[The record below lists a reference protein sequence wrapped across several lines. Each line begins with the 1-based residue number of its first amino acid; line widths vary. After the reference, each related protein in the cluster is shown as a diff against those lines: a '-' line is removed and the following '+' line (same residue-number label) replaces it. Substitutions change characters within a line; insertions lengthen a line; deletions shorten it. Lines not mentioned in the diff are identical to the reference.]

1 MVKVMTRKPD
11 ASSADEA
18 EWQRAVARE
27 ATIRP
32 LAGKRR
38 LSPIDLGV
46 ACRALGLSPTRLYE
60 LLKRYRAA
68 PVTSSLLREQPG
80 PMKGKRRLSEELEA
94 IIEIAMHDTYR
105 RREKP
110 NVTALHDRVRALCHS
125 RGLTAPSWKAVRA
138 RIDLV
143 DPRLLVRDRDGPK
156 AARDRFSP
164 VAAEYR
170 ADHALHI
177 VQIDHTLVDIFVVDA
192 VHRQPIQRP
201 WLTLAIDVASR
212 MVVGFYLTLE
222 SPSSTSVA
230 LAVQHL
236 VMDKTE
242 WLNQHAVGGDWP
254 VFGLP
259 DIIHVDNGR
268 EFHGKALLRGAAEHG
283 IELQHRPV
291 KRPHYGGH
299 IERLIGTMMGAV
311 HLLPG
316 TTASN
321 VASRGAYEAEKHA
334 AMTLDELERW
344 LGLQIVGCYHAEIHR
359 SLQIPPRAAWDD
371 ALAARPEPLRQPPD
385 ADRFLLDFL
394 PFEDR
399 SIRRDGVHLFG
410 LRYWDDVLSG
420 WAGRMPDRFR
430 VRYDPRDLSCVFVQ
444 GPDGTHWPIRFA
456 DLARP
461 RITLGEHRLASA
473 ALKERGIRIRDDR
486 LIFETIEQQRVLVEE
501 AARTTKLARRGAERR
516 ERALEASKAPV
527 AADQAADMDH
537 DPTLPLPPL
546 TVEEWS

>member
-18 EWQRAVARE
+18 DWQQAVARE

-32 LAGKRR
+32 LASKRR
-38 LSPIDLGV
+38 LSSIELGV
-46 ACRALGLSPTRLYE
+46 ACRTLGLNPTRFYE
-60 LLKRYRAA
+60 LLNRYRAA

-80 PMKGKRRLSEELEA
+80 PKKGKRRLSGELEA
-94 IIEIAMHDTYR
+94 IIEVAMRDTYR

-138 RIDLV
+138 RIDLI
-143 DPRLLVRDRDGPK
+143 DPRLLMRDRDGSK
-156 AARDRFSP
+156 AARDRFAP
-164 VAAEYR
+164 VVSEYR

-177 VQIDHTLVDIFVVDA
+177 VQIDHTLVDVFVVDA

-201 WLTLAIDVASR
+201 WLTLAIDVTSR
-212 MVVGFYLTLE
+212 MVAGFYLTLE
-222 SPSSTSVA
+222 NPSSTSVA
-230 LAVQHL
+230 LAIQHL
-236 VMDKTE
+236 VTDKTD
-242 WLNQHAVGGDWP
+242 WLHHHAIGGDWP
-254 VFGLP
+254 VAGLP

-268 EFHGKALLRGAAEHG
+268 DFHGKALLRGAAEHG

-291 KRPHYGGH
+291 RRPHYGGH

-321 VASRGAYEAEKHA
+321 VASRGAYDAEKHA
-334 AMTLDELERW
+334 AMTLDELDRW
-344 LGLQIVGCYHAEIHR
+344 LGLQIVGRYHAEIHR
-359 SLQIPPRAAWDD
+359 SLQIPPRAAWED
-371 ALAARPEPLRQPPD
+371 ALAARPEPLRHPPD

-420 WAGRMPDRFR
+420 WAGRMQSRFR
-430 VRYDPRDLSCVFVQ
+430 VRYDPRDLSCIFVQ
-444 GPDGTHWPIRFA
+444 GPDGTHWPIRFS
-456 DLARP
+456 DLSRP

-473 ALKERGIRIRDDR
+473 ALKERGIRVRDDR
-486 LIFETIEQQRVLVEE
+486 LIFETIEQQRVLVDA
-501 AARTTKLARRGAERR
+501 AARATKLARRGAERR
-516 ERALEASKAPV
+516 DRALGASKAAFELAEV
-527 AADQAADMDH
+527 ADTDNEPALQ
-537 DPTLPLPPL
+537 LPPL
-546 TVEEWS
+546 IVEEWS

>member
-1 MVKVMTRKPD
+1 M
-11 ASSADEA
+11 
-18 EWQRAVARE
+18 
-27 ATIRP
+27 
-32 LAGKRR
+32 
-38 LSPIDLGV
+38 
-46 ACRALGLSPTRLYE
+46 ACRTLGLSPTRFYE
-60 LLKRYRAA
+60 LLNRYRAS

-80 PMKGKRRLSEELEA
+80 PKKGKRRLSAEVEA
-94 IIEIAMHDTYR
+94 IIDVAMRDTYL
-105 RREKP
+105 RRERP
-110 NVTALHDRVRALCHS
+110 NVTALHDRVRALCYG
-125 RGLTAPSWKAVRA
+125 RGLAAPSWKAVRA

-143 DPRLLVRDRDGPK
+143 DPRLLMRDRDGPK
-156 AARDRFSP
+156 AAGDRFEP
-164 VAAEYR
+164 VVSEYR

-177 VQIDHTLVDIFVVDA
+177 VQIDHTLVDIFVVDSL
-192 VHRQPIQRP
+192 HRQPIQRP

-212 MVVGFYLTLE
+212 MVAGFYLTLE

-230 LAVQHL
+230 LAIQHM
-236 VMDKTE
+236 VTDKAE
-242 WLNQHAVGGDWP
+242 WLQHCAVGGDWP
-254 VFGLP
+254 VCGLP
-259 DIIHVDNGR
+259 DVIHIDNGR
-268 EFHGKALLRGAAEHG
+268 DFHGKALLRGAAEHG

-321 VASRGAYEAEKHA
+321 IAARGTYEPEKHA

-344 LGLQIVGCYHAEIHR
+344 LGLQIVGRYHAEIHR

-371 ALAARPEPLRQPPD
+371 ALTARSEPLRHPPD

-420 WAGRMPDRFR
+420 WAGRMQSRFR
-430 VRYDPRDLSCVFVQ
+430 VRYDPRDLSCIFVQ

-473 ALKERGIRIRDDR
+473 ALKARGIRVRDDR
-486 LIFETIEQQRVLVEE
+486 LIFETIEQQRVLVDE
-501 AARTTKLARRGAERR
+501 AARATKLARRDAERR
-516 ERALEASKAPV
+516 DRALGANKDLGEIRFASD
-527 AADQAADMDH
+527 ADDDQQVQ
-537 DPTLPLPPL
+537 LPHLS
-546 TVEEWS
+546 VEEWS